1 MKPTEQY
8 LHQKLTER
16 QVAGNLRQL
25 SFLPPGIDFCSN
37 DYLGLATNT
46 QLHSTT
52 STPAHGATGS
62 RLISGNSSY
71 TEETEAYIAA
81 FHDTEAALIFNSGYD
96 ANVGLLSSIASRHT
110 TFIYDELCH
119 ASIIDGIRLAIC
131 HNKFRFPH
139 NDTQALQQLLDQHH
153 SSGPVVVVVESVYS
167 MDGDLAPLHTIAE
180 LCTQYNAQLIVD
192 EAHTTGVY
200 GTHGQGLVHSL
211 GLQQQVFARVHTFGK
226 ALGCHGAAVVG
237 STLLRQYLINFAR
250 SFIYTTALPPQAILA
265 IRNAYHYLAAPQ
277 FTNAPLHQLIAYF
290 GQQIAQAGISGCV
303 PTISPIQVLRTGGN
317 DNTRIL
323 ASAMRQQGLLVYAIL
338 HPTVPLGSERLRIC
352 LHTTNT
358 PQDID
363 LLISIILQHE
373 QEK

>member
-37 DYLGLATNT
+37 DYLGLATNP

-52 STPAHGATGS
+52 PTPAHGATGS

-81 FHDTEAALIFNSGYD
+81 FHDAEAALIFNSGYD
-96 ANVGLLSSIASRHT
+96 ANIGLLSSIASRHT

-131 HNKFRFPH
+131 RNKFRFPH
-139 NDTQALQQLLDQHH
+139 NDTLALQQLLDQHH

-180 LCTQYNAQLIVD
+180 LCSQYNAQLVVD
-192 EAHTTGVY
+192 EAHATGVY
-200 GTHGQGLVHSL
+200 GTHGQGLVHSM

-237 STLLRQYLINFAR
+237 SALLRQYLINFAR
-250 SFIYTTALPPQAILA
+250 SFIYTTALAPQAIVA
-265 IRNAYHYLAAPQ
+265 ISNTYHYLAAPH
-277 FTNAPLHQLIAYF
+277 TNAPLHQLIAYF
-290 GQQIAQAGISGCV
+290 GLQIAQSGINGCV
-303 PTISPIQVLRTGGN
+303 PNTSPIQVLRTGGN
-317 DNTRIL
+317 DNTRL
-323 ASAMRQQGLLVYAIL
+323 LSTVMHNAGMLVYPIL

-358 PQDID
+358 TQDID
-363 LLISIILQHE
+363 LLISTILQHE
-373 QEK
+373 QKK